1 MDAKLPDG
9 ELELLTVLWRL
20 ETATAKEIGDAL
32 RPKRDLNHATICT
45 LLRRLEDRKCVRRNK
60 IPGSR
65 EYLYEAIAKPEPTRK
80 ALVKNLLQRAFD
92 GSGVELVHSLF
103 QSSAPDADEIKQL
116 ESLLADLKKANA
128 QPTNSRKTRRKKGGS
143 K

>member
-20 ETATAKEIGDAL
+20 EKATAKEIGDSL

-45 LLRRLEDRKCVRRNK
+45 LLRRLEDRKCVRRKK

-65 EYLYEAIAKPEPTRK
+65 EFRYEAIAKPESTRK

-103 QSSAPDADEIKQL
+103 QTSAPNSDEIEQL
-116 ESLLADLKKANA
+116 ESLLADLKKSNG
-128 QPTNSRKTRRKKGGS
+128 QPPASRKMRQKKGGS